1 MLIIYNDMFL
11 SGRLGR
17 SPLLEAVQSK
27 KMENVLLLFRH
38 GAHLTMDS
46 MELGVELN
54 KSVLL
59 N

>member
-1 MLIIYNDMFL
+1 MFF

-17 SPLLEAVQSK
+17 SALLEAVQSK
-27 KMENVLLLFRH
+27 KMENVLLLSRH

-46 MELGVELN
+46 TELGFELN